1 MMFNVL
7 IEWHPMIGV
16 DLHED
21 VLPPAPPVPMAPHLT
36 AATLNWIIPA
46 AMSSKTFATFVH
58 ARIMQRGT
66 DIQSLIPHIPLTP
79 AGALAPVLTVFSGS
93 KSHFGPRSV
102 EVEGTPVAVALLGAV
117 NVNLN
122 CGDLPMPTGY
132 VLAPNTVVAGM
143 TLGDVL
149 GGLFAMMADTAMQY
163 GMNAVLG
170 PMGALGGGIAGALL
184 GSPLG
189 FSFNGNGHG
198 YPGLIGRL
206 MGLGSDGARNVGET
220 LGDTLTGADTTR
232 DAAARRAI
240 WEKLD
245 KEAKGLKDDPLGI
258 HRREDETGDSDL
270 EKARKIPGN
279 LPIVRVARGLG
290 ALVDNPAAEQF

>member
-36 AATLNWIIPA
+36 AATLNWVIPA

-66 DIQSLIPHIPLTP
+66 DIQSLIPHIPLSP
-79 AGALAPVLTVFSGS
+79 ACTLAGLLTLFSGS

-102 EVEGTPVAVALLGAV
+102 EVEGTPVAVALLGSV

-132 VLAPNTVVAGM
+132 VIAPNTVVAGM
-143 TLGDVL
+143 TLGDVI
-149 GGLFAMMADTAMQY
+149 GGIFAMMADTAMQY
-163 GMNAVLG
+163 GMNKLLG
-170 PMGALGGGIAGALL
+170 PLGPAFGGLAGAFL

-198 YPGLIGRL
+198 LPGAVGRL
-206 MGLGSDGARNVGET
+206 MGIGSDGARNVGET

-232 DAAARRAI
+232 DADARRALE
-240 WEKLD
+240 EKLAQ
-245 KEAKGLKDDPLGI
+245 EFKGLVDDPRGV
-258 HRREDETGDSDL
+258 HRRPDEKGDSDV
-270 EKARKIPGN
+270 EKAQKIPGN
-279 LPIVRVARGLG
+279 HPFVRIARGLG
-290 ALVDNPAAEQF
+290 SLVDSPAAEQF